1 MRTIMALSLINL
13 IACAAIVCLM
23 PFIMAYAPET
33 FMQHATT
40 LFLTTLLAS
49 FVGMGSLVVICHR

>member
-1 MRTIMALSLINL
+1 MQAVMILSLINL

-23 PFIMAYAPET
+23 PFVMAYAPET

-40 LFLTTLLAS
+40 LFLTTLFAS
-49 FVGMGSLVVICHR
+49 FVGMGSLVVICDR

>member
-1 MRTIMALSLINL
+1 MKTVMMLSLINL
-13 IACAAIVCLM
+13 IVCAAIVCLM
-23 PFIMAYAPET
+23 PLVVAYAPET

-49 FVGMGSLVVICHR
+49 FVGMGSLVVICDR